1 EPMNDTLTFNLIQ
14 NAIDSLER
22 SVDLLAWREE
32 PNEAKRM
39 KQAILSVAHGI
50 ELLLKERLRQVHP
63 SLVWENVDKYP
74 SFSARTVTVDTALV
88 RLTNIGGLQ
97 FAEEDVKLI
106 RELRDKRN
114 AIEHFAW
121 SISTQD
127 ANAVVGSALGFA
139 VFFSKSHLGYDFLGH
154 YTKDD
159 DTFHQLLSSSAE
171 FRRAYERHRDYNA
184 WQINQ
189 TKCRVCNALAV
200 NPKSGVCTLCGHI
213 HQLSEYSSPGGFD
226 DDIPF

>member
-1 EPMNDTLTFNLIQ
+1 SRKPARASSYSLGEKQEPMNDTLTFNLIQ

-114 AIEHFAW
+114 AI
-121 SISTQD
+121 
-127 ANAVVGSALGFA
+127 
-139 VFFSKSHLGYDFLGH
+139 
-154 YTKDD
+154 
-159 DTFHQLLSSSAE
+159 
-171 FRRAYERHRDYNA
+171 
-184 WQINQ
+184 
-189 TKCRVCNALAV
+189 
-200 NPKSGVCTLCGHI
+200 
-213 HQLSEYSSPGGFD
+213 
-226 DDIPF
+226 